1 MKVILKVVAW
11 VDYSVCKWVGALF
24 FATAKARGAIS
35 FPALTSFL
43 PFEKQQDI
51 PKSFLYMDHPGL
63 IKTTTDCCGCH
74 ACLSLFCP
82 IPYHT
87 YSKANFQDANLFL
100 ST

>member
-51 PKSFLYMDHPGL
+51 PKSFLYQLTDHPWL
-63 IKTTTDCCGCH
+63 VKKP
-74 ACLSLFCP
+74 CLKLFCT